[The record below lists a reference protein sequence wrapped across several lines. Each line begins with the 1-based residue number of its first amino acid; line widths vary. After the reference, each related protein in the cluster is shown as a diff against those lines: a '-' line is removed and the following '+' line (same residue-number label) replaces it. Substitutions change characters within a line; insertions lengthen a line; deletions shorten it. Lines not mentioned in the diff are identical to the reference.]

1 MSIIVGENSYVTL
14 AEAETIIADMFNAS
28 EWEQLT
34 DSQKEKALKTAV
46 FQGLDLLTLA
56 GSKLTP
62 DTQVLEFPRNW
73 ETEVSNSVKTA
84 QCYEAVEVARVNYS
98 AEKAQQEGISSRSI
112 AGASVSYKTTGKT
125 QKEKTGLY
133 SASAYK
139 MLSRYIQRVGEY
151 D

>member
-1 MSIIVGENSYVTL
+1 LLVVGENSYVTL
-14 AEAETIIADMFNAS
+14 EEAEIIIASMFNAS

-34 DSQKEKALKTAV
+34 DTQKEKALKTAV
-46 FQGLDLLTLA
+46 FQGLDLLTLS
-56 GSKLTP
+56 GIKLNP
-62 DTQVLEFPRNW
+62 NTQVLEFPRNW
-73 ETEVSNSVKTA
+73 ETEVSNIVKMA
-84 QCYEAVEVARVNYS
+84 QCYEAVEIARANYA

-139 MLSRYIQRVGEY
+139 MLSRYIQRVGDY

>member
-1 MSIIVGENSYVTL
+1 LLVVGENSYVTL
-14 AEAETIIADMFNAS
+14 AEAEIIIADMFNAS

-34 DSQKEKALKTAV
+34 DPQKEKALKTAV
-46 FQGLDLLTLA
+46 FQGLELLTLS
-56 GSKLTP
+56 GSKLSP

-73 ETEVSNSVKTA
+73 EIEVSNTVKMA
-84 QCYEAVEVARVNYS
+84 QCYEAVEIARVNYS

-125 QKEKTGLY
+125 QKDKTGLY

-139 MLSRYIQRVGEY
+139 MLSRYIQRVGDY

>member
-1 MSIIVGENSYVTL
+1 MSIVVGENSYVTL
-14 AEAETIIADMFNAS
+14 AEAEIIIADMFNAS

-34 DSQKEKALKTAV
+34 ESQKEKALKTAV
-46 FQGLDLLTLA
+46 FQVLDLLPLS
-56 GSKLTP
+56 GSKLNS

-73 ETEVSNSVKTA
+73 ETEVSNSVKMA
-84 QCYEAVEVARVNYS
+84 QCYEAVEVARANYT

-125 QKEKTGLY
+125 QKDKTGLY

-139 MLSRYIQRVGEY
+139 MLGRYIQRVGEY